1 MGREP
6 KTDMP
11 WEDAIQRVLSEADGA
26 LHYGEI
32 AERIGSQGLRHSV
45 GATPAST
52 VASYL
57 STSLR
62 EGEKSPYLRV
72 GRGEYTLK
80 DAAERNAKVTTN
92 TVNNAD
98 QDEEVGAL
106 GAFGMFWK
114 RDSVFWTG
122 KPQLLGRQGA
132 GATDVNFASQI
143 GVYLLHD
150 RERVIYVGRATD
162 ALFARLKAHNADRL
176 GVVGIGSRGLAYAVS
191 VTMVNSPMER

>member
-6 KTDMP
+6 KKTESSDMP

-26 LHYGEI
+26 LHYAEI
-32 AERIGSQGLRHSV
+32 AERIASKGLRRSV

-62 EGEKSPYLRV
+62 EGKKSPYLRV
-72 GRGEYTLK
+72 GRGEYTLQV
-80 DAAERNAKVTTN
+80 AAERSTQVADAK
-92 TVNNAD
+92 NAD
-98 QDEEVGAL
+98 EVAETGAL
-106 GAFGMFWK
+106 RAFGMFWQ
-114 RDSVFWTG
+114 RESVFWAG
-122 KPQLLGRQGA
+122 RPKLLGRQVA

-150 RERVIYVGRATD
+150 RERVIYVGRAVD
-162 ALFARLKAHNADRL
+162 
-176 GVVGIGSRGLAYAVS
+176 
-191 VTMVNSPMER
+191 